1 VTVKRTEVYL
11 AQRLQSPFYSQ
22 TPDAAVSK
30 STLAGLIKKSG
41 AKWGAAGVKA
51 VKAAYDQA
59 RTKAGKDPSYNQ
71 IRAELRK
78 AQSSLSNERAKGRV
92 NDGYVDDREAA
103 AVKSPVA
110 KEVYAYLS
118 AQSKVSAPA
127 DAKVHATM
135 AQLGKAYDKLSDVV
149 DDAFK
154 KFKTVPNGNY
164 PELIWAMRSEA
175 KKAGIGAQG
184 VAALVIATNGVTGR
198 GDNGSLTDGGNSLPK
213 ASEVKH
219 ALKNARTKL
228 VAADGAAVVNFEHA
242 EKAPVSKNDGVITGL
257 EVDRTPLVQGKAAH
271 AFLAYAGSL

>member
-1 VTVKRTEVYL
+1 M
-11 AQRLQSPFYSQ
+11 
-22 TPDAAVSK
+22 SK
-30 STLAGLIKKSG
+30 AI
-41 AKWGAAGVKA
+41 
-51 VKAAYDQA
+51 
-59 RTKAGKDPSYNQ
+59 
-71 IRAELRK
+71 
-78 AQSSLSNERAKGRV
+78 SSLTNERAKGRV

-103 AVKSPVA
+103 AVKGPVA

-127 DAKVHATM
+127 DAKVHATK
-135 AQLGKAYDKLSDVV
+135 AQLGKAYDKLADVV

-164 PELIWAMRSEA
+164 PELISAMRSEA

-219 ALKNARTKL
+219 ALKNAQTKL
-228 VAADGAAVVNFEHA
+228 VAADGAGDA
-242 EKAPVSKNDGVITGL
+242 
-257 EVDRTPLVQGKAAH
+257 
-271 AFLAYAGSL
+271 